1 MKTLDEKLEILR
13 NNISDRK
20 VRIMIMGLGSVGTY
34 LLDYLLSTSDA
45 EMEIYV
51 VGRNK
56 EKMVSDVNITRVASL
71 IRKQNKAVV
80 QEGTPGG
87 EHRHRPGPVRVGT
100 EAPGGLPGRRYRGG
114 QPAHSAQEGALQ
126 LPGRAL

>member
-34 LLDYLLSTSDA
+34 LLDYLLSTSDE

-56 EKMVSDVNITRVASL
+56 
-71 IRKQNKAVV
+71 
-80 QEGTPGG
+80 
-87 EHRHRPGPVRVGT
+87 
-100 EAPGGLPGRRYRGG
+100 
-114 QPAHSAQEGALQ
+114 
-126 LPGRAL
+126 